1 MKMALSKDKKI
12 LFANFLPKN
21 TNYYRRCLTNYSNF
35 AEKSCKDMNTLRI
48 VLILLLVLVA
58 NACSKPDK
66 AQPKPIMRVD
76 LALASYDY
84 LSEEQRSAVL
94 DSMGSEIRA
103 MMAVVGIKDITDS
116 ILVEW
121 SKSGVVKMFQPP
133 VDSVFSDIRPLEQT
147 VGDIVRNASKEGID
161 LPHLSFASV
170 VWGSQRPMVRTDS
183 IVLIALNHYLGADF
197 PGYAGWQE
205 YRRAI
210 KTPDMIPYDLAGVL
224 AATQY
229 PMADNQ
235 PTLLSWMLYEGALV
249 EGRMRLVPDAT
260 LDKALG
266 YSRQQLEF
274 AKTNL
279 KRIWE
284 EMRLLRIVYDTDP
297 LTIDKYIALAPSTPL
312 LQGTTPGRIGRY
324 VGYCIVRA
332 YLSKHPET
340 PLPQLLSPAFYTSA
354 STLINSGFNP

>member
-1 MKMALSKDKKI
+1 
-12 LFANFLPKN
+12 
-21 TNYYRRCLTNYSNF
+21 
-35 AEKSCKDMNTLRI
+35 MNTLRI
-48 VLILLLVLVA
+48 ALLLLLA
-58 NACSKPDK
+58 FAMSACSKPDP
-66 AQPKPIMRVD
+66 AQLKPITRVD
-76 LALASYDY
+76 LALASYAS

-103 MMAVVGIKDITDS
+103 MMSVVGIKDITDS

-121 SKSGVVKMFQPP
+121 SKSSVVKMFQPP

-249 EGRMRLVPDAT
+249 EARMRLVPDAT

-312 LQGTTPGRIGRY
+312 LQGTAPGRIGRY

-340 PLPQLLSPAFYTSA
+340 PLPQLLSPAFYTPA